1 MEKKISVI
9 IPNYNGK
16 SLLARN
22 LPQVLKTCQNCEV
35 IVVDDGSTDDSVE
48 FLESLRTRSGLR
60 SGSKTN
66 WRVKLIVNRQ
76 NLGFAKT
83 VNRGVQSAKGEL
95 VLLLNSDVYP
105 HVNFLKPLLQYF
117 EKAGDTNKVFAV
129 AIADESHEG
138 DKIVVRGKGGA
149 NFKRGFFNH
158 FAASI
163 VPGETLWV
171 SGGSGLFDRQKF
183 ESLGG
188 FDKIYAPFYWE
199 DIDLSYRAQKVGYKC
214 LFEPKSRV
222 DHYHEE
228 GAIKKTYSPYFI
240 KKVAYKNQFIF
251 VWKNISDYFL
261 ILQHLAWLPYHFARA
276 LIRLDLAF
284 FAGFIWAISQIPKLI
299 FDYSLITNHYSLS
312 DKEVLRRFEK
322 P

>member
-16 SLLARN
+16 NLLARN
-22 LPQVLKTCQNCEV
+22 LPQVLRTCQNCEV

-48 FLESLRTRSGLR
+48 FLKSLPANR
-60 SGSKTN
+60 
-66 WRVKLIVNRQ
+66 RVKLIVNSQ
-76 NLGFAKT
+76 NLGFVKS
-83 VNRGVQSAKGEL
+83 VNRGVHLAKGEL
-95 VLLLNSDVYP
+95 ILLLNSDIYP
-105 HVNFLKPLLQYF
+105 HANFLKPLLGYF
-117 EKAGDTNKVFAV
+117 GKVGDSNEIFAV

-149 NFKRGFFNH
+149 TFKKGFVNH
-158 FAASI
+158 FAAN
-163 VPGETLWV
+163 VAPGETLWV

-183 ESLGG
+183 ESLSGL
-188 FDKIYAPFYWE
+188 DPIYAPFYWE
-199 DIDLSYRAQKVGYKC
+199 DIDLSYRAQKKGYKC

-222 DHYHEE
+222 DHYHQE

-251 VWKNISDYFL
+251 VWKNISDNFL
-261 ILQHLAWLPYHFARA
+261 LLQHILWLPYHFAIA
-276 LIRLDLAF
+276 LIRLDVAF
-284 FAGFIWAISQIPKLI
+284 FAGFFWALAKLPTLV
-299 FDYSLITNHYSLS
+299 FNYELS
-312 DKEVLRRFEK
+312 TTSSKLTDKEVLRNFEK